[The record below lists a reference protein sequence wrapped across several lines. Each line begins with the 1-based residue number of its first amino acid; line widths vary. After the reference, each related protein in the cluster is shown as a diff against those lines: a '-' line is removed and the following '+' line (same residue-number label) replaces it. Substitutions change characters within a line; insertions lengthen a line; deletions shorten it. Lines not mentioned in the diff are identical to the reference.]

1 MSLFIP
7 KPTSAFPLGYRSSMI
22 STARKGNGSTFKC
35 LSSLEVT
42 GFNVVPKVFLKITS
56 IGPTVSG
63 KFSFLPFS
71 NAWWTEWAKG
81 RHPRVKPYFNQHR
94 GLTRKL
100 ERKLVLFNP
109 CQKCT
114 LWNSDPPTS
123 VIFLPFLY
131 LVVLKF
137 NDKTWVKRK
146 WGQVIKINKTHQ
158 FTGDKRE
165 TSPVGV
171 MKKAVGKI
179 GQLRS
184 MRIPRMAFMDLV
196 YQDWL

>member
-1 MSLFIP
+1 M
-7 KPTSAFPLGYRSSMI
+7 
-22 STARKGNGSTFKC
+22 
-35 LSSLEVT
+35 
-42 GFNVVPKVFLKITS
+42 
-56 IGPTVSG
+56 
-63 KFSFLPFS
+63 
-71 NAWWTEWAKG
+71 
-81 RHPRVKPYFNQHR
+81 
-94 GLTRKL
+94 
-100 ERKLVLFNP
+100 LFNP

-146 WGQVIKINKTHQ
+146 WGQFIKINKTHQ

-165 TSPVGV
+165 TSPAGV

-184 MRIPRMAFMDLV
+184 MQIPRMVFNGLSLSRLTLEQHFSTFPHSLSPIPGVFSFWEDQHRKHLYFSLPNFHVLKSIFSV
-196 YQDWL
+196 YFLLLITLRHRYTISVSVSALYVSVLHI